1 MKVHSEFAK
10 KKKEKQCAIFYILFV
25 SSGLSSVSANNKEY
39 HYVSLRKTWTDA
51 QSYCREKFI
60 DLVTINDANDNQRP
74 LTLSTVYCIMTQC
87 FWMIE
92 TVKNIIVLDCNY
104 TPGLTLTPLY
114 LFKAGSTG
122 YCVETTKNRWADA
135 RANCKKYNK
144 ELVSMRS
151 QEEHKNIQLTLK
163 QSGFKEA
170 WIGLYRESWTWS
182 DNSSF
187 TFSNWNTGQPDYFL
201 QQYCVMLLH
210 GLWKWHDA
218 DCGSELPFICLKGE
232 RIISW

>member
-1 MKVHSEFAK
+1 NNFHSLIHHFLSWSWTMAGELILMLVLGFMGLSGQMESTQNLPK
-10 KKKEKQCAIFYILFV
+10 KKKKSNVLYSTSCL
-25 SSGLSSVSANNKEY
+25 
-39 HYVSLRKTWTDA
+39 KTWTDA

-60 DLVTINDANDNQRP
+60 DLVTIND
-74 LTLSTVYCIMTQC
+74 
-87 FWMIE
+87 
-92 TVKNIIVLDCNY
+92 
-104 TPGLTLTPLY
+104 
-114 LFKAGSTG
+114 
-122 YCVETTKNRWADA
+122 
-135 RANCKKYNK
+135 
-144 ELVSMRS
+144 
-151 QEEHKNIQLTLK
+151 LTLK

-232 RIISW
+232 VCLSSCMQTWCQKD